1 VDPTR
6 GREAR
11 SAREADGDA
20 GRFDRVVPLW
30 ARVAVLAAALA
41 LAGYTAFA
49 VQELRRDAAT
59 ANGGQVELRARAQVL
74 AARVSAETS
83 AVRAGLTAG
92 AAALSARPDRPLD
105 AAELALQASGGAV
118 RGVAAV
124 ADEGLSAVAG
134 QAASPAWEEAAA
146 QAARSGRSSW
156 SGQVGGR
163 LYVVQGA
170 RSPRLVAAVDPAALL
185 KAEPPELL
193 ALAAPDGRIVAGSD
207 PSLTTLQA
215 AFGLEPAQAVSAAR
229 DDRGLTAER
238 REGGPFALAA
248 AETSDGLLVLAARPA
263 EAATATLPSSLV
275 LLLIPI
281 LGGVALAAVLWRTAR
296 RAAAQRRA
304 YAETEERFRTAV
316 EAARCGVWEWDLHAD
331 KVWLSDLTAALLGWG
346 SGRIASGDEVL
357 TRIAPANRE
366 KVLAALRHAAAY
378 GAFDVSFRAQSLDGR
393 AAWVEARGQ
402 AIGPRGADGY
412 SRIVGVALDVTEE
425 RSARSRAQAAESRL
439 RAAIDSVSEAFV
451 LWDAHGRLLICNQNF
466 RDWFDIAP
474 RLTAPG
480 APREEV
486 TKLARAA
493 IRRDQP
499 APGRD
504 GAREV
509 ELENGRWLQISERKT
524 AEGGSVVTCADVT
537 VIKRQEETRRRNEE
551 ELQRIVARLEQS
563 QEELAVLA
571 RKYEAAKTRAEAA
584 NQAKSEFLANMSHE
598 LRTPLNAIN
607 GFSEIMT
614 AEMYGPLGDRRY
626 REYAQ
631 DILNSGQHLLAL
643 INDILDMAKIEA
655 GKMTLSFEAVAIEDV
670 VDDAVRLMRNRA
682 DAAGLALKIDLPA
695 LPEIEADYRA
705 LKQVLLNLLS
715 NAVKFTP
722 RGGSVSI
729 RARAFGDRVKLTVED
744 TGIGIARDDLA
755 RLARPFEQVEGQH
768 AKTQQGSGLGLALTK
783 SLVEMHEGALEIDSE
798 PGFGTTVSV
807 TLPVRRGRKGEA
819 FAA

>member
-1 VDPTR
+1 MDR
-6 GREAR
+6 GAAAR
-11 SAREADGDA
+11 GSERADGDA
-20 GRFDRVVPLW
+20 GRFGRVVPVW
-30 ARVAVLAAALA
+30 ARIAVLAAAVA
-41 LAGYTAFA
+41 LAAYTAFA
-49 VQELRRDAAT
+49 VQDLRREA
-59 ANGGQVELRARAQVL
+59 GGADTEQVRLRARAEVV
-74 AARVSAETS
+74 AARVSAETA
-83 AVRAGLTAG
+83 AVRAGLSAG
-92 AAALSARPDRPLD
+92 ARALSARGDRPLD
-105 AAELALQASGGAV
+105 AAELALEASGGASEA
-118 RGVAAV
+118 AAV
-124 ADEGLSAVAG
+124 VADQGLLAVAG
-134 QAASPAWEEAAA
+134 RAAAPAWEEAAA
-146 QAARSGRSSW
+146 EAARSGGPVW
-156 SGQVGGR
+156 TGQVGGR
-163 LYVVQGA
+163 PYLAVSGPA
-170 RSPRLVAAVDPAALL
+170 RVRLVASLDLSDLV

-193 ALAAPDGRIVAGSD
+193 AVADEGGRVLAGSD
-207 PSLTTLQA
+207 PAARTLEQ
-215 AFGLEPAQAVSAAR
+215 AFGVRAAEAVAA
-229 DDRGLTAER
+229 AEQGR
-238 REGGPFALAA
+238 TMTSERAEGGAFALAA
-248 AETSDGLLVLAARPA
+248 ARTADGLLVIAARPA
-263 EAATATLPSSLV
+263 APPAAALPPA
-275 LLLIPI
+275 LLLLAVP
-281 LGGVALAAVLWRTAR
+281 LAGGAALALVLWRTAR

-316 EAARCGVWEWDLHAD
+316 EAARCGVWEWDLRAD
-331 KVWLSDLTAALLGWG
+331 RVWLSDLAAALLGWG
-346 SGRIASGDEVL
+346 SGRVASGDEVL

-366 KVLAALRHAAAY
+366 KVLAALRHAAAF
-378 GAFDVSFRAQSLDGR
+378 GAFDVSFRAQSVDGR
-393 AAWVEARGQ
+393 ASWVEARGQ
-402 AIGPRGADGY
+402 AIGPRDQDGY

-425 RSARSRAQAAESRL
+425 RSARSRAQAAEIRL

-451 LWDAHGRLLICNQNF
+451 LWDAHGRLLMCNQNF
-466 RDWFDIAP
+466 RDWFDVAP
-474 RLTAPG
+474 RLSAPG

-499 APGRD
+499 APGRE
-504 GAREV
+504 GVREV
-509 ELENGRWLQISERKT
+509 ELENGRWLQISERRT
-524 AEGGSVVTCADVT
+524 AEGGSVVTCADITAV
-537 VIKRQEETRRRNEE
+537 KRQEEARRKNEE

-655 GKMTLSFEAVAIEDV
+655 GKMTLSFEPVALEDV
-670 VDDAVRLMRNRA
+670 VEDAIRLMRNRA
-682 DAAGLALKIDLPA
+682 DAAGLTLRIDLPP

-722 RGGSVSI
+722 RGGSVSV
-729 RARAFGDRVKLTVED
+729 RARALGEGVKLTVED

-783 SLVEMHEGALEIDSE
+783 SLVEMHEGTLEIDSE
-798 PGFGTTVSV
+798 PGFGTTVAV
-807 TLPVRRGRKGEA
+807 TLPLRRGRKGEA